1 MNEKKNNDIL
11 TLDNKKNYQESGNF
25 EMSAQRG
32 KKQLLSFLNNNIVF
46 NNKKK

>member
-11 TLDNKKNYQESGNF
+11 TLSNKNVYQDSKNF

-32 KKQLLSFLNNNIVF
+32 KTQII
-46 NNKKK
+46 